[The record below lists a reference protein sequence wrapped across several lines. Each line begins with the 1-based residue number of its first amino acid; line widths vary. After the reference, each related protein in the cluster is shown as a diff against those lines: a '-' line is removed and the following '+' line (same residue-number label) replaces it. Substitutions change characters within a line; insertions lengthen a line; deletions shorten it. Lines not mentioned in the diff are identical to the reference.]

1 MKKYN
6 ANIFTKNIINKYNV
20 SLSKKMPKSKSYSK
34 INKNILIINKTIDNN
49 NIKNNRKK
57 FFELRNFSSKNKLSL
72 KCLKKP
78 NKSNFIQ
85 NILNEIIPKN
95 IRRPYGIKNINKLPD
110 IYAKTE
116 PNVKKEK
123 KIEKNIKN
131 KIVLKNANFK
141 NKRIENITDKYIGN
155 KNKPKFNYY
164 IYKKGKLISNFLS
177 PYNHFKCNDINIKEY
192 YKLIKNINDLN
203 TNI

>member
-6 ANIFTKNIINKYNV
+6 ANIFTNNIINKYNV
-20 SLSKKMPKSKSYSK
+20 SLSKKIPKSKSYSK
-34 INKNILIINKTIDNN
+34 INKNILIINKTKDNN
-49 NIKNNRKK
+49 DIKNNRKK

-95 IRRPYGIKNINKLPD
+95 IRKPYGIKHVNKLPD

-116 PNVKKEK
+116 PNDKKEK

-141 NKRIENITDKYIGN
+141 NKRIENITNKYINN
-155 KNKPKFNYY
+155 KNKPKLNYY
-164 IYKKGKLISNFLS
+164 IYKKGKLFSNFLS
-177 PYNHFKCNDINIKEY
+177 PYNHFKCKYSFIIIIFYVLFNY
-192 YKLIKNINDLN
+192 
-203 TNI
+203 

>member
-95 IRRPYGIKNINKLPD
+95 IRRHYGIKNINKLPD

-177 PYNHFKCNDINIKEY
+177 PYNHFKCNDITLKKRHI
-192 YKLIKNINDLN
+192 LI
-203 TNI
+203 

>member
-20 SLSKKMPKSKSYSK
+20 SLPKKMPKSKSYSK
-34 INKNILIINKTIDNN
+34 INKNILIINKTKDNN

-95 IRRPYGIKNINKLPD
+95 IRRPYGIKFANKLPD
-110 IYAKTE
+110 IYTKTE
-116 PNVKKEK
+116 PNIKKEK
-123 KIEKNIKN
+123 KLKKILRIK
-131 KIVLKNANFK
+131 
-141 NKRIENITDKYIGN
+141 
-155 KNKPKFNYY
+155 
-164 IYKKGKLISNFLS
+164 
-177 PYNHFKCNDINIKEY
+177 
-192 YKLIKNINDLN
+192 
-203 TNI
+203 